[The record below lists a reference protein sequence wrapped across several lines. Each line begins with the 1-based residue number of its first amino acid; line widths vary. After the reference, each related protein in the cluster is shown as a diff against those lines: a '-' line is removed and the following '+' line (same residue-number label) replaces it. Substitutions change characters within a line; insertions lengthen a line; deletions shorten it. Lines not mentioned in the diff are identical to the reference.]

1 MRKER
6 GSFLVFLQICF
17 SEGYSEGKAKQISDH
32 VSVSE
37 GYKALW
43 RGKTRS
49 RWMNLLEGLKQL
61 FRYGL
66 RKKSHVCGWGPALWQ
81 LERRAPTTHQPGME
95 DMEPPLQPI
104 TFSQSPQNFL
114 VPSPPTQPSP
124 KYLRYDLWSKLGLL
138 IMEQTVQACFLL
150 KRVFMQSPQWE
161 LLVPAV
167 GMICTCHSATAPL
180 SETSTR
186 CAALTVAPNLTFIRM
201 KPPKKQ

>member
-6 GSFLVFLQICF
+6 GSFLGFLQICF

-49 RWMNLLEGLKQL
+49 RCRNLLEGLKQL

-66 RKKSHVCGWGPALWQ
+66 RKKKKKHVCGWGPALW

-104 TFSQSPQNFL
+104 TFSLEPLELSCPITSHRAISQVSEIRSVIQTRPASNGANSSSLF
-114 VPSPPTQPSP
+114 SFKKGIHARPTLGIAGSSCRNDLHVSFCNCSIFRD
-124 KYLRYDLWSKLGLL
+124 KY
-138 IMEQTVQACFLL
+138 
-150 KRVFMQSPQWE
+150 
-161 LLVPAV
+161 
-167 GMICTCHSATAPL
+167 
-180 SETSTR
+180 
-186 CAALTVAPNLTFIRM
+186 
-201 KPPKKQ
+201 